1 MAASGGSSGLGG
13 SQAVNV
19 AQVQATAA
27 KEDAREI
34 VASQEQSDISM
45 VKDSQDM
52 ANPAAASRIKKK
64 EDKFQTLESRR
75 KAAAAKTET
84 KTEGAGDKADS
95 DLSEKFA
102 ENNTEISG
110 QDLRG
115 LRDSLRDDSSPDD
128 ILKMVQEKF
137 PDPALQSIALDY
149 LVQTTPSS
157 NGALKENLIQA
168 RQQHTA
174 SNHQAVVGGKNILFA
189 SQEYAEALN
198 VSPAGL
204 RELYLNVTSDF
215 HSCSQLLTMLQS
227 SYSHEEMGPVSSFL
241 LRGMAADLKSE
252 GPSVPA
258 PKLQVMMTETRNL
271 QAVISSYD
279 YFNDHVPHLLSSLK
293 AEGATVPE
301 GIQSNQVADAFL
313 SIIKDKFPTAS
324 KVEKAASEVVGNDS
338 EAVSGLLNLFFK
350 AVRETS
356 PRLFGSAEKRQQLG
370 AMIANALDAVN
381 INNEDYPKATDFP
394 KPYPWS

>member
-27 KEDAREI
+27 KEDAKEVI
-34 VASQEQSDISM
+34 ANQEQSDISM

-52 ANPAAASRIKKK
+52 ANPAAATRIKKK
-64 EDKFQTLESRR
+64 EDKFQTLEAR
-75 KAAAAKTET
+75 KKNAAAKSET
-84 KTEGAGDKADS
+84 KTETAQDKPDTDLAD
-95 DLSEKFA
+95 KFT

-115 LRDSLRDDSSPDD
+115 LRDSLREDSSTDD
-128 ILKMVQEKF
+128 ILNMVKEKF
-137 PDPALQSIALDY
+137 SDPALQSVALDY
-149 LVQTTPSS
+149 LIQTTPNSS
-157 NGALKENLIQA
+157 GALKENLIQA
-168 RQQHTA
+168 RQQHTD

-204 RELYLNVTSDF
+204 RDLYLNVTSDF
-215 HSCSQLLTMLQS
+215 HSCGQLLTMLQS
-227 SYSHEEMGPVSSFL
+227 RYSHEELGTVSSFL

-258 PKLQVMMTETRNL
+258 PKLQVLMTETRNL
-271 QAVISSYD
+271 QAVITSYD
-279 YFNDHVPHLLSSLK
+279 YFNAHVPHLLSSLK

-301 GIQSNQVADAFL
+301 DVQPNQIADAFL
-313 SIIKDKFPTAS
+313 SIVQDKFPTAS
-324 KVEKAASEVVGNDS
+324 KVEKTTSEVIGTDT
-338 EAVSGLLNLFFK
+338 EAISSVLNLFFK
-350 AVRETS
+350 ALRETS
-356 PRLFGSAEKRQQLG
+356 PRLFGSADKRQQLG